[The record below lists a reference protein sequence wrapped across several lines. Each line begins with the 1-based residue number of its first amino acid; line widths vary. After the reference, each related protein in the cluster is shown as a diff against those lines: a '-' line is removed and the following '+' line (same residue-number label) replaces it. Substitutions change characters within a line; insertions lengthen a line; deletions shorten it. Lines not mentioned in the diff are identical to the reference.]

1 MHDEI
6 SLPSMSF
13 LGYLST
19 DADISE
25 YVCIIIYYICIDYLK
40 LFVGNKYGTRVINS
54 YKHSLLWW
62 KFCGA
67 FDLSYGKKYRN
78 VLSL

>member
-13 LGYLST
+13 LGYLSI

-25 YVCIIIYYICIDYLK
+25 YVCITIYYICIDYL
-40 LFVGNKYGTRVINS
+40 TR
-54 YKHSLLWW
+54 
-62 KFCGA
+62 
-67 FDLSYGKKYRN
+67 
-78 VLSL
+78 